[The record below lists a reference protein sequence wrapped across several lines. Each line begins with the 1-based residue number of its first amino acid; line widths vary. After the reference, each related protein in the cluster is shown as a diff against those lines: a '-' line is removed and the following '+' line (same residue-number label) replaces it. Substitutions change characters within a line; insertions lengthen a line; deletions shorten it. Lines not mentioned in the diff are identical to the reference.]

1 MYSISDLFD
10 KRFVVGSNLEQ
21 IMNGKEKTKAS
32 LCKEAGISRP
42 TLDKLIS
49 GTITNK
55 TNYEK
60 HMGKIL
66 GCLSITPDIIL
77 GNSKNLFSRT
87 KSIRKAL
94 SITSEFIASVTGISK
109 ERLEAIEA
117 GQDASI
123 AELRDIAFVLGTS
136 VRCLKGENFFEQQI
150 ATLDIFCKTKSKDS
164 DEELSGFWGH
174 LGVLLNGRKEYN
186 WFPITGSVR
195 DLIYQTKDL
204 ERIIV
209 PCMNNKVLVCNMKN
223 IKNILLLDD
232 ACDPP
237 NFTNWNSNVDEG
249 ANPLVL
255 YEALEDYLSVD
266 IEDEKTQELLSKN
279 MLEVLDRFIRDNEYD
294 EDDLYGLVNDSII
307 YFNDGHYHNVNF
319 DFYYSLELADEIA
332 FSYDFRDDHT
342 YTKVITCC
350 EMDGAEFLLNMDNVS
365 MIELPL
371 IDLENTI
378 CKSREELFGE
388 S

>member
-32 LCKEAGISRP
+32 RCKEAGISRP

-136 VRCLKGENFFEQQI
+136 VRCLKGENFL
-150 ATLDIFCKTKSKDS
+150 TRT
-164 DEELSGFWGH
+164 
-174 LGVLLNGRKEYN
+174 
-186 WFPITGSVR
+186 
-195 DLIYQTKDL
+195 
-204 ERIIV
+204 
-209 PCMNNKVLVCNMKN
+209 
-223 IKNILLLDD
+223 
-232 ACDPP
+232 
-237 NFTNWNSNVDEG
+237 
-249 ANPLVL
+249 
-255 YEALEDYLSVD
+255 
-266 IEDEKTQELLSKN
+266 
-279 MLEVLDRFIRDNEYD
+279 
-294 EDDLYGLVNDSII
+294 
-307 YFNDGHYHNVNF
+307 
-319 DFYYSLELADEIA
+319 
-332 FSYDFRDDHT
+332 
-342 YTKVITCC
+342 
-350 EMDGAEFLLNMDNVS
+350 
-365 MIELPL
+365 
-371 IDLENTI
+371 
-378 CKSREELFGE
+378 
-388 S
+388 